1 MDTAQNDRQI
11 CFLLMSYGSSGKTE
25 SYGTIEE
32 GGESMSL
39 EAIQKV
45 TEIEKLM
52 QERKIAA
59 DTEARQIISDA
70 EKAGILK
77 LQNVREEAVAHGRT
91 YLQEAEK
98 QAEAK
103 AAEIQSIV
111 AAESDVLRQTAEKHL
126 DEAAELIVRR
136 VVNR

>member
-1 MDTAQNDRQI
+1 M
-11 CFLLMSYGSSGKTE
+11 
-25 SYGTIEE
+25 
-32 GGESMSL
+32 
-39 EAIQKV
+39 
-45 TEIEKLM
+45 
-52 QERKIAA
+52 
-59 DTEARQIISDA
+59 
-70 EKAGILK
+70 
-77 LQNVREEAVAHGRT
+77 AHGRT

-126 DEAAELIVRR
+126 DEAVEFIVGR

>member
-1 MDTAQNDRQI
+1 
-11 CFLLMSYGSSGKTE
+11 
-25 SYGTIEE
+25 
-32 GGESMSL
+32 MSL